1 MPDSP
6 QAAHLDSA
14 APIELSIIMPCLNEA
29 ETLAICIRKAM
40 GYLERSQIRGEVVI
54 GDNGSTDGSQQIALG
69 CGACV
74 VKIDQRG
81 YGAALFGA
89 TLASRGKYIIMG
101 DSDDS
106 YDYTNLDPFVQKL
119 RQGYDLVMGNRFAG
133 GIKPGAMPWKN
144 RYIGNPILS
153 MIGRLFFRSPAKD
166 FHCGLRAYSREA
178 FTRMDLHTTGMEFA
192 SEMVIKATLER
203 MKIAEVPTTLSPDGR
218 SRPPHLRPYRDGWRH
233 LRFMLLYSPNWL
245 FLFPGAALMLVGLTG
260 TVLLEQNSIQLN
272 HTHLNHA
279 LLGHARLGQARL
291 GLDTLIYLAF
301 MSVCGYQ
308 SVLFAVL
315 SRIFAVQEHLY
326 PASPG
331 YRHIFRYINLE
342 RGLIAGSLLAL
353 AGLGAA
359 GYAFLTWREAG
370 FGDLN
375 IEHIARIVIPSGMAI
390 TLGVETVLF
399 SFFLSTLGINIRRHS
414 VLAPES
420 YPTNENSDTR
430 K

>member
-1 MPDSP
+1 MPGGSQAPPPSP
-6 QAAHLDSA
+6 DNSPDNSPDGPL
-14 APIELSIIMPCLNEA
+14 ELSIIMPCLNEA
-29 ETLAICIRKAM
+29 ETLETCIRKAM
-40 GYLERSQIRGEVVI
+40 GYLERTGIRGEIVI

-69 CGACV
+69 CGARV
-74 VKIDQRG
+74 VKVAQRG

-89 TLASRGKYIIMG
+89 TLAAHGKYIIMG

-106 YDYTNLDPFVQKL
+106 YDFSNLDPFVVKL
-119 RQGYDLVMGNRFAG
+119 REGYDLVMGNRFAG

-153 MIGRLFFRSPAKD
+153 TIGRIFFHCPAKD

-178 FTRMDLHTTGMEFA
+178 FTRMDLRTTGMEFA

-203 MKIAEVPTTLSPDGR
+203 MKIVEVPTTLSPDGR

-245 FLFPGAALMLVGLTG
+245 FLFPGLALLLVGLAG
-260 TVLLEQNSIQLN
+260 TALLDQDSIQLS
-272 HTHLNHA
+272 H
-279 LLGHARLGQARL
+279 ARL

-315 SRIFAVQEHLY
+315 SRIYAVQEHLY

-331 YRHIFRYINLE
+331 FRHIFRYIDLE
-342 RGLIAGSLLAL
+342 RGLIVGTLIAL
-353 AGLGAA
+353 SGIGAA
-359 GYAFLTWREAG
+359 VHAFLMWRSAG

-375 IEHIARIVIPSGMAI
+375 IEHVARIVIPSSIAI
-390 TLGVETVLF
+390 TLGFETVLF
-399 SFFLSTLGINIRRHS
+399 SFFLSTLGINIRRNS
-414 VLAPES
+414 PEVPES
-420 YPTNENSDTR
+420 YH
-430 K
+430 